1 MDTNNYIISGFDNS
15 YHFTI
20 DTIKAIIAVINAN
33 PEIIVFIHS

>member
-1 MDTNNYIISGFDNS
+1 MDTNNYIISSFDNS
-15 YHFTI
+15 YHFII